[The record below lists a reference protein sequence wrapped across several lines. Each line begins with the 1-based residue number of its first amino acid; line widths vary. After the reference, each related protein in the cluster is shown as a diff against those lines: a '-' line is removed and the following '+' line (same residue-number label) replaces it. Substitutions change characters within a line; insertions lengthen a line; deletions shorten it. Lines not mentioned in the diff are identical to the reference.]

1 MTVRKRAFVGTIN
14 GDKILELRKARG
26 WEQQDLADAANV
38 ARSVISRM
46 ERSIQSDFQVSVL
59 ISVASAFG
67 VSTDSLLM
75 PEYQQEQPT
84 IAPEL
89 QSAVSQLSERPT
101 AVQKL
106 AASVLTGLLNGLDD
120 SDETKP

>member
-1 MTVRKRAFVGTIN
+1 MGTIN
-14 GDKILELRKARG
+14 GEKILELRKARG

-46 ERSIQSDFQVSVL
+46 ERGIQSDFQVSIL
-59 ISVASAFG
+59 VAIATALG
-67 VSTDSLLM
+67 VSTDSLLL

-84 IAPEL
+84 LAPEL
-89 QSAVSQLSERPT
+89 QSAVNQLSERPT

-106 AASVLTGLLNGLDD
+106 AASVLTGLMNGLDNN
-120 SDETKP
+120 DETKS

>member
-1 MTVRKRAFVGTIN
+1 MGTIN

-46 ERSIQSDFQVSVL
+46 ERSIQSDFQVAVL
-59 ISVASAFG
+59 IAVATALG
-67 VSTDSLLM
+67 VSMESLLM
-75 PEYQQEQPT
+75 PEYQQEPPT
-84 IAPEL
+84 LTAEL
-89 QSAVSQLSERPT
+89 QSAMNQLSERPS

-106 AASVLTGLLNGLDD
+106 AASVINGLLNGLDD
-120 SDETKP
+120 NNDAQL

>member
-1 MTVRKRAFVGTIN
+1 MGTIN

-46 ERSIQSDFQVSVL
+46 ERNIQSDFQVSVL

-106 AASVLTGLLNGLDD
+106 AASVLTGLLNGLDND
-120 SDETKP
+120 DEAKS